1 MATKVSLIEPVQRD
15 NLLERVDSLRLEA
28 SQKLESHRAEKG
40 QFFTPQSIARF
51 MAGMFT
57 QRPQILNILD
67 AGAGVGSLSAALIA
81 EASSWET
88 KPARIR
94 VTAYEVEPILI
105 DYLNLTLDYCYQVC
119 QQENIEFDY
128 EIIPDDFIK
137 ASIVTLNG
145 GGLFTPLRKSFNAVI
160 INPPY
165 KKISSKSNTRRLLRK
180 VGIETSNLYAAFL
193 WLAIKLVEPNG
204 EIVAI
209 TPRSFCN
216 GPYFLRFRKALL
228 ASISIQRI
236 HVFEYRDRAFQEDNV
251 LQENIILHALKSQ
264 QQDRIVISASADP
277 NDEWVTI
284 REVTYSQ
291 VVRPDDPEL
300 FIHVVPDTLNQQMG
314 QRVEHL
320 STSLNDLG
328 ICVSTGRVVDFRAKG
343 FLRERPERDTAPLIY
358 PHNFAEGYIVW
369 PSKQNKKPNAIE
381 VGFDTEKLLV
391 PRGWYVL
398 VRRFSAKEEKR
409 RLVAAVYD
417 PTRIEATHI
426 GIENHLNYYHQNGHG
441 LSPALAKGLA
451 AFLNSTIADEYFRQF
466 SGHTQVNSTD
476 LRNFRYP
483 TMSQLL
489 AIGESIGE
497 TFPPQEEL
505 DKLVLERLGMT
516 TTTSDLQAK
525 KKIEEAIEI
534 LRALQVPKAQI
545 NQRSALTLL
554 ALLDMKPDT
563 HWANASAPLYGIT
576 EMMDYFRDH
585 FGVTYAPNTRET
597 VRRQTVHQFVQ
608 MGLVIPNPDNP
619 ARPVNSPKTRYQI
632 EPGLLKLI
640 KSFGTD
646 EWDRNLASYLA
657 AAQEL
662 RRLREKERAMTLIP
676 VKLPNGR
683 DIKITAG
690 GQNVLVKQIIEDF
703 CPRFTPGGIV
713 VYVGDAGDK
722 FRVYEQ
728 EYLKRLGVV
737 VDEHSKMPD
746 VVVYL
751 QDRNWLVLIEAV
763 TTHGPIDI
771 KRHNE
776 LKELFKDSQSPLVF
790 VTAFPTRKVMMKY
803 LQEIAWE
810 TDVWIAEAPSH
821 LIHFNGERFLGPYE
835 QDNQ

>member
-1 MATKVSLIEPVQRD
+1 MATKVSLIEHIQHD
-15 NLLERVDSLRLEA
+15 NLLERVDFLRLEA
-28 SQKLESHRAEKG
+28 SQKLAPNRAEKG
-40 QFFTPQSIARF
+40 QFFTPQGIARF

-57 QRPQILNILD
+57 QRPRILNILD
-67 AGAGVGSLSAALIA
+67 AGAGVGSLSAALVA
-81 EASSWET
+81 EACSWEA

-94 VTAYEVEPILI
+94 VTAYEVEPLLI
-105 DYLNLTLDYCYQVC
+105 DYLHSTLGYCCQVC

-137 ASIVTLNG
+137 ASIDTLSSG
-145 GGLFTPLRKSFNAVI
+145 TLFAPLHKSFNAVI

-165 KKISSKSNTRRLLRK
+165 KKINSKSNSRRLLRK

-193 WLAIKLVEPNG
+193 WLALKLLEPNG

-216 GPYFLRFRKALL
+216 GPYFLPFRKALL
-228 ASISIQRI
+228 DSMSIQRI
-236 HVFEYRDRAFQEDNV
+236 HVFDYRDRAFQEDNV

-264 QQDRIVISASADP
+264 QQDKVIISASADP
-277 NDEWVTI
+277 DDEWVTI

-291 VVRPDDPEL
+291 VVLPDDPEL
-300 FIHVVPDTLNQQMG
+300 FIHIVPDALIQQIG
-314 QRVEHL
+314 QRVGRL

-328 ICVSTGRVVDFRAKG
+328 ICVSTGRVVDFRAKE

-358 PHNFAEGYIVW
+358 PNNFSEGYIVW
-369 PSKQNKKPNAIE
+369 PSEQNKKPNAIKI
-381 VGFDTEKLLV
+381 GFDTESLLV
-391 PRGWYVL
+391 PSGWYVL

-417 PTRIEATHI
+417 PTRIETTHI

-483 TMSQLL
+483 TESQLL

-497 TFPPQEEL
+497 TFPPHKEFKEL
-505 DKLVLERLGMT
+505 DELVLERLGMT
-516 TTTSDLQAK
+516 TTTSDLQARR
-525 KKIEEAIEI
+525 KIEEAIEI
-534 LRALQVPKAQI
+534 LRVLQVPKAQI

-563 HWANASAPLYGIT
+563 QWADASAPMYGIT

-597 VRRQTVHQFVQ
+597 VRRQTVHQFMQ

-646 EWDRNLASYLA
+646 EWDRNLTSYLA
-657 AAQEL
+657 ATQEL
-662 RRLREKERAMTLIP
+662 RRLREKERAMALIP
-676 VKLPNGR
+676 VRLPNGR
-683 DIKITAG
+683 DVKITAG
-690 GQNVLVKQIIEDF
+690 GQNVLIKKIVEDF
-703 CPRFTPGGIV
+703 CPRFTPGGMV
-713 VYVGDAGDK
+713 VYLGDAGDK
-722 FRVYEQ
+722 FRVYER
-728 EYLKRLGVV
+728 EYLEQLGII

-746 VVVYL
+746 IVVYL
-751 QDRNWLVLIEAV
+751 QDKNWLVLIEAV
-763 TTHGPIDI
+763 TSHGPIDI

-776 LKELFKDSQSPLVF
+776 LRELFRGSKSPLVF
-790 VTAFPTRKVMMKY
+790 VTAFPTRKVMMRY
-803 LQEIAWE
+803 LREIAWE
-810 TDVWIAEAPSH
+810 TEVWIAEAPSH
-821 LIHFNGERFLGPYE
+821 LVHFNGERFLGPYE
-835 QDNQ
+835 

>member
-1 MATKVSLIEPVQRD
+1 MATKVLLIDPIQRD
-15 NLLERVDSLRLEA
+15 NLLERVDFLRLEA
-28 SQKLESHRAEKG
+28 SQNLESNRAEKG

-57 QRPQILNILD
+57 RRPQILNILD
-67 AGAGVGSLSAALIA
+67 AGAGVGSLSAALVA
-81 EASSWET
+81 EACSWET

-94 VTAYEVEPILI
+94 VTAYEVEPVLL
-105 DYLNLTLDYCYQVC
+105 DYLHSTLDYCYQVC

-137 ASIVTLNG
+137 ASIDTLSSG
-145 GGLFTPLRKSFNAVI
+145 TLFAPLCKSFNAVI
-160 INPPY
+160 MNPPY
-165 KKISSKSNTRRLLRK
+165 KKINSKSNTRRLLRK

-193 WLAIKLVEPNG
+193 WLAIKLLEPNG

-216 GPYFLRFRKALL
+216 GPYFLPFRKALL
-228 ASISIQRI
+228 ASMSIQRI
-236 HVFEYRDRAFQEDNV
+236 HVFEYRDKAFHEDDV

-264 QQDRIVISASADP
+264 QQDEIVISASVDP
-277 NDEWVTI
+277 DDEWVTL
-284 REVTYSQ
+284 REVTYSH
-291 VVRPDDPEL
+291 VVHPDDQEL
-300 FIHVVPDTLNQQMG
+300 FIHIVPDALNQQIG
-314 QRVEHL
+314 QRVGRL

-343 FLRERPERDTAPLIY
+343 FLREKPERDTAPLIY
-358 PHNFAEGYIVW
+358 PYNFSEGYIVW
-369 PSKQNKKPNAIE
+369 PNEQNKKPNAIE
-381 VGFDTEKLLV
+381 VGFDTESLLV

-398 VRRFSAKEEKR
+398 VKRFSAKEEKR

-417 PTRIEATHI
+417 PSRIETTHI

-441 LSPALAKGLA
+441 LQPALAKGLA

-483 TMSQLL
+483 TKSQLL

-505 DKLVLERLGMT
+505 DELVLERLGMT
-516 TTTSDLQAK
+516 TSTNDLQAK

-534 LRALQVPKAQI
+534 LRALKVSKAQI

-554 ALLDMKPDT
+554 ALLDMKPAT
-563 HWANASAPLYGIT
+563 QWADASAPLYGIT
-576 EMMDYFRDH
+576 EMMNYFRDH

-619 ARPVNSPKTRYQI
+619 ARPVNSPNTRYQI
-632 EPGLLKLI
+632 ELGLLKLI

-646 EWDRNLASYLA
+646 EWYRNLASYLA

-662 RRLREKERAMTLIP
+662 QCLREKERAMTLIP
-676 VKLPNGR
+676 VRLPNGR
-683 DIKITAG
+683 DVRITAG
-690 GQNVLVKQIIEDF
+690 GQNLLIKQIVEDF
-703 CPRFTPGGIV
+703 CPRFTPGGMV

-722 FRVYEQ
+722 FRVYEPK
-728 EYLKRLGVV
+728 YLEQLGIV

-751 QDRNWLVLIEAV
+751 QDKNWLVLIEAV
-763 TTHGPIDI
+763 TSHGPIDI

-776 LKELFKDSQSPLVF
+776 LKELFRGSKSPLVF

-810 TDVWIAEAPSH
+810 TEVWIAEAPSH

-835 QDNQ
+835 QNNQ